1 MRRKHGLLLFIASC
15 IPGCGEMYQ
24 GYMKR
29 GISILTVFY
38 GLLTVAIFLEIG
50 ALGVLLLPIWM
61 FSFFDSYNLRGQT
74 DEEAE
79 ANPDAYLF
87 GLFDMDQEKLGRL
100 CKKRSSI
107 IGWLLVLL
115 GVWGLYSI
123 VSAWLV
129 DALGMFF
136 QDTWW
141 LHWILTYDVP
151 RLVATAGIIALGLW
165 FIRGPKNR
173 KEEIPPFAPPEEAP
187 AGQPASPDRVEN
199 QAETAEEEAD
209 HAE

>member
-1 MRRKHGLLLFIASC
+1 
-15 IPGCGEMYQ
+15 
-24 GYMKR
+24 
-29 GISILTVFY
+29 
-38 GLLTVAIFLEIG
+38 
-50 ALGVLLLPIWM
+50 
-61 FSFFDSYNLRGQT
+61 
-74 DEEAE
+74 
-79 ANPDAYLF
+79 
-87 GLFDMDQEKLGRL
+87 MDQEKLGRL

-107 IGWLLVLL
+107 IGWLLVIL

-141 LHWILTYDVP
+141 LHRILTYDVP

-173 KEEIPPFAPPEEAP
+173 KEEIPPFAPPEEVP
-187 AGQPASPDRVEN
+187 VGQPVSGEPAEN

-209 HAE
+209 HAG

>member
-38 GLLTVAIFLEIG
+38 GLLTIAIFLEVG
-50 ALGVLLLPIWM
+50 ALAVLLLPIWM

-74 DEEAE
+74 DEEAA

-87 GLFDMDQEKLGRL
+87 GLFDMDEEKLGRL

-107 IGWLLVLL
+107 IGWLLVIL

-129 DALGMFF
+129 DVLGVFF

-141 LHWILTYDVP
+141 LYRILTYDVP
-151 RLVATAGIIALGLW
+151 RLVATVGILRWGFGLS
-165 FIRGPKNR
+165 GDPKTAKR
-173 KEEIPPFAPPEEAP
+173 KFRPLPRPEEP
-187 AGQPASPDRVEN
+187 PVGQRVSGEPVEN
-199 QAETAEEEAD
+199 QAEPAEEEAD
-209 HAE
+209 HAG